1 MQIAIDFC
9 LVLYIFDFLVLET
22 KDVFLLPVPKIYH
35 TEKGRL
41 LLDT

>member
-1 MQIAIDFC
+1 MQIAIDIC

-22 KDVFLLPVPKIYH
+22 KDLFLLPKIYH